1 MAITIDLPPQMA
13 EEAKGY
19 ATLQGTTLE
28 QMFLQLLKNEMDRMR
43 RRETAKVVMRELD
56 ELVERTSR
64 RLKGAP
70 YKFNRADAYE
80 PETPYA

>member
-28 QMFLQLLKNEMDRMR
+28 QMFLQLLKR
-43 RRETAKVVMRELD
+43 RRLASP
-56 ELVERTSR
+56 LVGRRDPRRRALRFALSR
-64 RLKGAP
+64 ANCCARPSMGESHP
-70 YKFNRADAYE
+70 VSPNNH
-80 PETPYA
+80 